1 MSDIAIRVENLSK
14 QYRIGTKEIQH
25 DTLMSAAV
33 AWVKSPLDN
42 FRQLRRLSSFKNGDE
57 ADVLWALRDVSFK
70 VKQGEVIGIIGRNGA
85 GKSTLLKILSRIT
98 PPSSGR
104 ITLNGRVASLL
115 EVGTGFHPELT
126 GRENIYLNGTILG
139 MTKTEVDKRFDE
151 IVDFSGVE
159 KFIDT
164 PVKRYSSGMKVRLA
178 FSVAAHLEPEIL
190 LVDEVLAVGD
200 IEFQNKCLGKMSA
213 VANSGRTILFV
224 SHNMAAIQN
233 LCLSCLLLERGIV
246 EIEGATSTVISHYL
260 STTEKNKDN
269 VLLVERLDR
278 RGNGKM
284 KFTDIAILDDS
295 KTEIAVSQTGQPL
308 IIKISYIASE
318 GAINKNAVVLL
329 KFTNQEGSI
338 MFACLTRS
346 SFKEMLKLSKT
357 GTIECCI
364 PKLPLLPGRYSINI
378 WCKLNEELA
387 DEIEN
392 AFTLD
397 VIAGDFFGTGKVNSD
412 NRSGLLVD
420 HVWNMG

>member
-25 DTLMSAAV
+25 DTLMSAAI
-33 AWVKSPLDN
+33 AWAKSPLEN

-57 ADVLWALRDVSFK
+57 ADVLWALRDVSFT
-70 VKQGEVIGIIGRNGA
+70 VKHGEVLGIIGRNGA

-139 MTKTEVDKRFDE
+139 MTKAEVDQKFDE

-190 LVDEVLAVGD
+190 LIDEVLAVGD
-200 IEFQNKCLGKMSA
+200 IEFQNKCLGKMNE
-213 VANSGRTILFV
+213 VAYSGRTILFV

-233 LCLSCLLLERGIV
+233 LCPSCLLFEKGMV
-246 EIEGATSTVISHYL
+246 EMASITSDVISHYL
-260 STTEKNKDN
+260 NTSEKNRDN
-269 VLLVERLDR
+269 ILLASRIDR
-278 RGNGKM
+278 HGSGRM
-284 KFTDIAILDDS
+284 KFTNL
-295 KTEIAVSQTGQPL
+295 EIFDNTKKEVAVSQTGEPL
-308 IIKISYIASE
+308 IVKISYDADES
-318 GAINKNAVVLL
+318 AINENAVILL
-329 KFTNQEGSI
+329 KFVNLEGSI

-346 SFKEMLKLSKT
+346 SFNGLLRLSKT
-357 GTIECCI
+357 GTIECYI

-378 WCKLNEELA
+378 WCKLNEDLA
-387 DEIEN
+387 DEIDN
-392 AFTLD
+392 AFALD
-397 VIAGDFFGTGKVNSD
+397 VIAGDFFGTGKLHPD
-412 NRSGLLVD
+412 NRTGLLVE
-420 HVWNMG
+420 HTWHIR